1 MSRCSEIVEFFE
13 VFRGVTLDQMTE
25 FGPRGGRRVFWR
37 ARCLR
42 GNQVALWHRSRS
54 SAAKAGWP
62 DKAYRLAVMLE
73 STGEFEIVDEFTAAS
88 KSDAEM
94 FAESK
99 LPLAPWYVLD
109 DQGRNIFGGRS

>member
-1 MSRCSEIVEFFE
+1 MSRCSEIVEFSE
-13 VFRGVTLDQMTE
+13 VFRGVTLDRMVE

-42 GNQVALWHRSRS
+42 GNQVALWHHSRS
-54 SAAKAGWP
+54 SAIESARP
-62 DKAYRLAVMLE
+62 DKTYRLALMLE

-88 KSDAEM
+88 NSDAEM